1 MKKHILIACMVFSAI
16 AANAQ
21 ENINFDPFRDR
32 DFVDKFMQAAAII
45 FVIYL
50 ISNFFLTLIRLFLDY
65 KLKNKMMDKG
75 ASENVIRQILQPQK
89 KDNRI
94 TAIKWAIVV
103 GGIGLGF
110 TLIAIFPPFGIHSV
124 MLMSFCISLSFLCY
138 YYFVKKTE
146 TQPA

>member
-1 MKKHILIACMVFSAI
+1 MKKLILITGIILFSLTS
-16 AANAQ
+16 NAQ

-32 DFVDKFMQAAAII
+32 DFVNQFMQAAAII

-50 ISNFFLTLIRLFLDY
+50 ISNFFLSLIKLFLEY

-75 ASENVIRQILQPQK
+75 APENIIRQILQPQK

-94 TAIKWAIVV
+94 TAIKWAIIA

-124 MLMSFCISLSFLCY
+124 MLMCFC
-138 YYFVKKTE
+138 
-146 TQPA
+146 